1 MLWNSVEPKEASK
14 DIEVAV
20 PKTLEQKEMKKMLT
34 TILTRL
40 FGNELGRKTEE
51 MKPGMQGVE
60 VIMQPVEPKRKRYD
74 DPDLQTLADAFG
86 ELQPGKEIT
95 LELGEAAKFLG
106 RKRVRLDAFS
116 GLIKKF
122 HNEMAAKSVIIT
134 QSLKYID
141 SNRKA
146 LKKQYPTFDKFFTD
160 YEIPQSYI
168 DTVIKAAEK
177 ENIKPKDDEELK
189 QTMPMLRMQL
199 KALVARDIWDM
210 SEYFHIIN
218 ESSEFVQKA
227 LEVLR

>member
-1 MLWNSVEPKEASK
+1 M
-14 DIEVAV
+14 AV

-40 FGNELGRKTEE
+40 FGNELGRKTDE

-116 GLIKKF
+116 GLIKKL
-122 HNEMAAKSVIIT
+122 HNEYGV
-134 QSLKYID
+134 
-141 SNRKA
+141 
-146 LKKQYPTFDKFFTD
+146 
-160 YEIPQSYI
+160 
-168 DTVIKAAEK
+168 
-177 ENIKPKDDEELK
+177 ELK
-189 QTMPMLRMQL
+189 IYSRRT
-199 KALVARDIWDM
+199 K
-210 SEYFHIIN
+210 
-218 ESSEFVQKA
+218 
-227 LEVLR
+227 LETKGAEDEDLHGRNSD